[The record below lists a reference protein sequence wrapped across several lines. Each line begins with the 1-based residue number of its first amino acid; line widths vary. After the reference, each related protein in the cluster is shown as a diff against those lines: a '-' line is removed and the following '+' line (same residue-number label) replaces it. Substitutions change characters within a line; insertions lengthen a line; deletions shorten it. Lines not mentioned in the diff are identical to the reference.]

1 MIEDYMTLSEDWY
14 WDQCFWLPINTDRVC
29 IAWNEI

>member
-14 WDQCFWLPINTDRVC
+14 VEDCFWLPDDRVC